1 MWMSQFQTITQA
13 ERRAVEGEAEAEARK
28 ITANLVPAV
37 SAELHVHRDG
47 QDRRQRLAPGPRSSG
62 FSREDMRGGRYCKSS
77 KAGDGARASEPEKA
91 FDTSLSLLITGI

>member
-1 MWMSQFQTITQA
+1 MSQFQTITQA

-47 QDRRQRLAPGPRSSG
+47 QDRRQRLVV
-62 FSREDMRGGRYCKSS
+62 F
-77 KAGDGARASEPEKA
+77 PETFEYA
-91 FDTSLSLLITGI
+91 AYVYTCTCRLVLNCLFH